1 MDAEIKKL
9 AVNGLWKNNPVL
21 VQILG
26 LCPLLA
32 VSNSGKSALGLGLA
46 TIFVLILSNVLVSA
60 TRQYI
65 RPEIRI
71 PVFVLLIAS
80 AVTMVEIIMQAYV
93 YDFYQQLG
101 IFLSLIVTNCVIIAR
116 AEAYAFKNT
125 LKYAFW
131 DGLLMGLGFAL
142 GLLLLGICREYLAYG
157 SIFEIQITKRDNPLI
172 LAVLPAGAFFCYAL
186 LIAGKNAIELFLIK
200 K

>member
-80 AVTMVEIIMQAYV
+80 AVTMVEIIMQAYA

-116 AEAYAFKNT
+116 AEAYAFKHS

-172 LAVLPAGAFFCYAL
+172 LVVLPAGAFFCYAL

>member
-80 AVTMVEIIMQAYV
+80 AVTMVEIIMQAYA

-116 AEAYAFKNT
+116 AEAYAFKNS

-172 LAVLPAGAFFCYAL
+172 LVVLPAGAFFCYAL

>member
-116 AEAYAFKNT
+116 AEAYAFKNS

>member
-80 AVTMVEIIMQAYV
+80 AVTMVEIIMQAYA

-116 AEAYAFKNT
+116 AEAYAFKNS

>member
-80 AVTMVEIIMQAYV
+80 AVTMVEIIMQAYA

-116 AEAYAFKNT
+116 AEAYAFKNS
-125 LKYAFW
+125 LKYTFW